1 MILDDSVGPDPRVV
15 VLVLVSAFLHV
26 KTSVK
31 VVRVY
36 LGMVTSFWS
45 TFVLGGGG
53 GNVTFHGIQFPR
65 EYFIIDVSFVPMGH
79 IRMWR
84 VRLSWDSR
92 VTCSR
97 VSWRALSRERR

>member
-1 MILDDSVGPDPRVV
+1 MEVSVT
-15 VLVLVSAFLHV
+15 L
-26 KTSVK
+26 
-31 VVRVY
+31 VRVY

-53 GNVTFHGIQFPR
+53 GNVTFHGIQFPW
-65 EYFIIDVSFVPMGH
+65 EYFIIDVSLVPLGH

-84 VRLSWDSR
+84 VRLSWDSL

-97 VSWRALSRERR
+97 VS